1 MGAELNRYTSGL
13 HAAWLW
19 AGPIY
24 NSRWKSTLLKEV
36 VVPATIGMGL
46 KDYIQWKKPDI
57 KEYILY
63 ECIGYEIS
71 KKAHIQRQKID
82 EWFLGLGW
90 ERGVMVTQTW
100 DLFSELCK
108 CAKIRLL
115 WWLYYS
121 VTILKFLTDWVKIVW
136 EALDNTTKPTWY
148 TLNFTHRTG
157 TFMIHT
163 FDLKKAV
170 LYKKNSTTKK
180 SQHLNYPPFLKI
192 WVGNKALLARYAS
205 HENATL
211 YWVLY
216 GILSFNSDK
225 KYIWSLFFFT
235 FDSKGILVQKWITLY
250 SMSLRW

>member
-13 HAAWLW
+13 HAACLW

-36 VVPATIGMGL
+36 VVSATIGMGL
-46 KDYIQWKKPDI
+46 KDYVQWKKPDI

-63 ECIGYEIS
+63 ECIGYEMS

-90 ERGVMVTQTW
+90 KRGVMVTWTR
-100 DLFSELCK
+100 DLFSESWK
-108 CAKIRLL
+108 CTKIRLL

-136 EALDNTTKPTWY
+136 EALGNTTKPTWY

-163 FDLKKAV
+163 FDLKESCFI
-170 LYKKNSTTKK
+170 KNK
-180 SQHLNYPPFLKI
+180 SPLLKRASISITLHFLKYEWEI
-192 WVGNKALLARYAS
+192 KHYWQDMPLMKMLLCT
-205 HENATL
+205 EC
-211 YWVLY
+211 
-216 GILSFNSDK
+216 FMEF
-225 KYIWSLFFFT
+225 SL
-235 FDSKGILVQKWITLY
+235 
-250 SMSLRW
+250 